1 MGGPPLAGADAS
13 CRGSCGDGD
22 DADNRRR
29 EAMLAEAE
37 APMARVEAMLLM
49 RGGRWTRL
57 RLRRVAVDQAMAE
70 NPAWRGM
77 VMADPGWGRR
87 KSPKRWPMPAATAGS
102 RLETGAGWRWLAAR
116 VPAPAMLP
124 PPDALRDDGL
134 DGMLRAGGSAER
146 GSDGPARRPCHDIGE
161 CRAVTSQRPV
171 PPAHP
176 PCPIPEP
183 FPPPFLGEP
192 PPVAGA
198 ARFRR
203 FRGRPRSPSAR
214 RQEGQAATPGS
225 R

>member
-77 VMADPGWGRR
+77 VMAGGGAKAQSAGRCPR
-87 KSPKRWPMPAATAGS
+87 RPPEAAWKRERAGAGS
-102 RLETGAGWRWLAAR
+102 PPEFQRRQCFHRRTRCATTGWMACC
-116 VPAPAMLP
+116 APAGP
-124 PPDALRDDGL
+124 PNAAPTVRRGGL
-134 DGMLRAGGSAER
+134 ATTLGSAE
-146 GSDGPARRPCHDIGE
+146 P
-161 CRAVTSQRPV
+161 
-171 PPAHP
+171 
-176 PCPIPEP
+176 
-183 FPPPFLGEP
+183 
-192 PPVAGA
+192 
-198 ARFRR
+198 
-203 FRGRPRSPSAR
+203 
-214 RQEGQAATPGS
+214 
-225 R
+225 